1 MRSKI
6 DGPLIRLAVVALQAV
21 LPISATAQGNF
32 MIVGTVSLPNGNP
45 AAHVIV
51 RISALSGMTRE
62 INTDAQGRYEFIG
75 LPAGRYRMTVV
86 NPEDPDQFIDPV
98 DADTSRSAGNRLLI
112 YLYLRTSPSSAKSGS
127 KPGVVTLA
135 EASQQIPKDARK
147 AYEDAVRLKRD
158 NKADKALASVN
169 RAIEIYPEYF
179 QALAERGELR
189 ITKGQIAEA
198 AEDFDRALKLNE
210 NYGPAL
216 RGAGYCKLEQ
226 QKFSEA
232 IRYFEQ
238 AISTEPRVARTHLFL
253 GIANL
258 ALDQREPARKAL
270 QQALK
275 IDADQAVTA
284 HVYLADL
291 YAREEH
297 YREAADELRAYLE
310 ARPTAPNA
318 ARLKAKEAD
327 LRARSKHP

>member
-1 MRSKI
+1 MGFRFNRL
-6 DGPLIRLAVVALQAV
+6 LIPVAIMSFHAVFAV
-21 LPISATAQGNF
+21 SAAAQGNF

-62 INTDAQGRYEFIG
+62 LQTDAQGRYEFIG
-75 LPAGRYRMTVV
+75 LPGGRYRMTVV
-86 NPEDPDQFIDPV
+86 NPEDPEQFIDPI

-112 YLYLRTSPSSAKSGS
+112 HLYLRAAPSGGKSES

-135 EASQQIPKDARK
+135 EASQQIPRDARK

-158 NKADKALASVN
+158 NKPDKAWASVN
-169 RAIEIYPEYF
+169 RAIDIYPKYF

-189 ITKGQIAEA
+189 ISKGQIAEA
-198 AEDFDRALKLNE
+198 VEDFDRALKLNE

-226 QKFSEA
+226 QKFDEA

-238 AISTEPRVARTHLFL
+238 AIGTDPSVARTHLFL

-258 ALDQREPARKAL
+258 ALDRREPARKAL
-270 QQALK
+270 QQSLK
-275 IDADQAVTA
+275 IDAEQAVTA

-297 YREAADELRAYLE
+297 YREAADELRVYLE

-318 ARLKAKEAD
+318 AALKAKEAA
-327 LRARSKHP
+327 LRARAKHP